1 VIATNPCP
9 CGHLGDA
16 RRACTCD
23 PSEVARY
30 RSRISA
36 PIRDRIDLHLTVGVV
51 PFRELHDAAPSEPS
65 ARIRERVVE
74 ARCRQATRTG
84 RVGVAPI
91 WNSGLGQREIQ
102 RWCRPTSDGS
112 LLLEDAS
119 DRLSLSSR
127 GVHRVLK
134 VARTIADLEGRDG
147 VEEHHVAEA
156 LQYREAEA

>member
-1 VIATNPCP
+1 LI
-9 CGHLGDA
+9 
-16 RRACTCD
+16 
-23 PSEVARY
+23 
-30 RSRISA
+30 
-36 PIRDRIDLHLTVGVV
+36 VGVV

-74 ARCRQATRTG
+74 ARCRQAARTG

-102 RWCRPTSDGS
+102 RWCRPTPDGS

-134 VARTIADLEGRDG
+134 VARTIADLEGRDR

-156 LQYREAEA
+156 LQYRSVEP